1 MMQKIVDGIVAAI
14 RTEYDKTFRIY
25 TESVTQ
31 GLKEPCFS
39 VLWLNGSSE
48 KGACT
53 RHNRTHSFIIR
64 YFPLSE
70 EPALECSE
78 VLENLYDILS
88 VINAEDGK
96 IRGTGMSGSIVDGVL
111 QFQITYTLSLLE
123 TKEEVNMEEL
133 EVVTDGK
140 GGLYDSR

>member
-1 MMQKIVDGIVAAI
+1 MQKIINGIVTAI
-14 RTEYDKTFRIY
+14 RTEYDKSFRIY

-39 VLWLNGSSE
+39 VLWLSGSSE

-70 EPALECSE
+70 EEPIKECSD
-78 VLENLYDILS
+78 VMENLYSILS
-88 VINAEDGK
+88 IIDIGDGK
-96 IRGTGMSGSIVDGVL
+96 IRGTNMNGNIVDGVL
-111 QFQITYTLSLLE
+111 QFQITYALSLLE
-123 TKEEVNMEEL
+123 TNEEINMEEL
-133 EVVTDGK
+133 EVVTNGK
-140 GGLYDSR
+140 D

>member
-1 MMQKIVDGIVAAI
+1 MQKIIDGIVAAI
-14 RTEYDKTFRIY
+14 RTEYDKSFRIY

-70 EPALECSE
+70 EEPFKECSD
-78 VLENLYDILS
+78 VMENIYSILS
-88 VINAEDGK
+88 VIDTVDGK
-96 IRGTGMSGSIVDGVL
+96 VRGTNMNGNIVDCIL

-123 TKEEVNMEEL
+123 TKDEVNMEEL

-140 GGLYDSR
+140 D

>member
-1 MMQKIVDGIVAAI
+1 MMQKIMDGIVAAI
-14 RTEYDKTFRIY
+14 RTEYDKSFRIY

-70 EPALECSE
+70 EEPAKECSE
-78 VLENLYDILS
+78 VMENLYDILS
-88 VINAEDGK
+88 VIDTVDGK
-96 IRGTGMSGSIVDGVL
+96 VRGTDMNGNIVDGVL
-111 QFQITYTLSLLE
+111 QFQITYALSLLE
-123 TKEEVNMEEL
+123 THNGTDMEKIK
-133 EVVTDGK
+133 VVTMGK
-140 GGLYDSR
+140 D

>member
-1 MMQKIVDGIVAAI
+1 MDGIVAAI
-14 RTEYDKTFRIY
+14 RTEYDKSFRIY

-48 KGACT
+48 KSACT

-70 EPALECSE
+70 EEPAKECSE
-78 VLENLYDILS
+78 VMENLYDILS
-88 VINAEDGK
+88 VIDTVDGK
-96 IRGTGMSGSIVDGVL
+96 VRGTDMNGNIVDGVL
-111 QFQITYTLSLLE
+111 QFQITYALSLLE
-123 TKEEVNMEEL
+123 IYDEADMEKIK
-133 EVVTDGK
+133 VVTMGK
-140 GGLYDSR
+140 D